1 MFLLKIQW
9 EILGLKAPV
18 FSWVVSVAL
27 LAYCIWIY
35 LKLRKES
42 RDRGRVFSSAE
53 KKLNSLRS
61 RYPAGPGTGI
71 SRRLYDSIGEIFN
84 GLPLLRPHWQGIS
97 SLIIRRTD
105 KNGEERF
112 WISEEIGSIFNET
125 RVIDNQGYRTAPT
138 VISGVGLLATFLA
151 ILVALLDVKL
161 TSNRVQGLDL
171 LVQGLSGKFLSSV
184 VAVACATALVY
195 AEKGVLH
202 PVRAGINSLTMT
214 LSSLV
219 PKLVPAQIL
228 SDLHEEI
235 AEQSSA
241 FRTFNADLTSTF
253 KQSFGDSVAPA
264 LERMGTA
271 IDDLNHF
278 LRKAEAQ
285 KHESI
290 TDQLAIL
297 LRDLEQSLE
306 SSLEKMGARFNDS
319 LAGSTQGHFK
329 QITESLMNSQ
339 SVLNENIFNDLTNL
353 AKNTTAH
360 EMASRQAQ
368 AEQLTKVIGELMTKL
383 QEKAGE
389 SMGSME
395 RTLAAITL
403 DISDKVT
410 DLSARMTAKVE
421 QASERSA
428 RNAKEALA
436 EAGSLSSRSA
446 QQLAQLLERHIA
458 ELTKVE
464 DLRTLLADT
473 LKEFTV
479 SINRHGQVTEGLQKL
494 TSQVN
499 MGVVSL
505 SQIAKSIRETQ
516 EAAARLSVSASGQIE
531 SLKGF
536 SQSQQ
541 EVWNRIQASMV
552 QYESVFERVEGHA
565 GDLLTQIAQHL
576 GGYSDTT
583 QKHFIQ
589 LTSAADNFISQATGR
604 LSGSIDELGEQLD
617 ELQSAVA
624 SIVHV
629 TRTAA

>member
-1 MFLLKIQW
+1 M
-9 EILGLKAPV
+9 
-18 FSWVVSVAL
+18 
-27 LAYCIWIY
+27 
-35 LKLRKES
+35 
-42 RDRGRVFSSAE
+42 
-53 KKLNSLRS
+53 
-61 RYPAGPGTGI
+61 
-71 SRRLYDSIGEIFN
+71 
-84 GLPLLRPHWQGIS
+84 
-97 SLIIRRTD
+97 
-105 KNGEERF
+105 
-112 WISEEIGSIFNET
+112 
-125 RVIDNQGYRTAPT
+125 
-138 VISGVGLLATFLA
+138 
-151 ILVALLDVKL
+151 
-161 TSNRVQGLDL
+161 
-171 LVQGLSGKFLSSV
+171 
-184 VAVACATALVY
+184 
-195 AEKGVLH
+195 
-202 PVRAGINSLTMT
+202 
-214 LSSLV
+214 
-219 PKLVPAQIL
+219 
-228 SDLHEEI
+228 
-235 AEQSSA
+235 
-241 FRTFNADLTSTF
+241 
-253 KQSFGDSVAPA
+253 PA

-271 IDDLNHF
+271 IGDLNHF

-290 TDQLAIL
+290 SEHLAIV

-306 SSLEKMGARFNDS
+306 ASLEKMGARFNDS
-319 LAGSTQGHFK
+319 LAGSTQEQFK

-339 SVLNENIFNDLTNL
+339 LVLNENIFNDLTNL

-368 AEQLTKVIGELMTKL
+368 AEQLTRVVSELMTKL
-383 QEKAGE
+383 QEKTGE

-410 DLSARMTAKVE
+410 DLSTRMAAKVE

-428 RNAKEALA
+428 RSAKEALA

-464 DLRTLLADT
+464 DLRILLGDT

-516 EAAARLSVSASGQIE
+516 EAAARLSLSSSGQIE

-541 EVWNRIQASMV
+541 EVWDRIQKSMV
-552 QYESVFERVEGHA
+552 QYESLFERVEGHA

-604 LSGSIDELGEQLD
+604 LSASIDELGEQLD

-629 TRTAA
+629 SQTAA